1 MRNRQLYERLTN
13 AVGND
18 GDIEIALSTEK
29 RIITLTGTVA
39 SRGEQIALE
48 DAVGHVAEGFIVV
61 NRVKVD
67 PRLGCGVRRAV
78 H

>member
-1 MRNRQLYERLTN
+1 MRNRQLYEHLTN
-13 AVGND
+13 AFGND

-48 DAVGHVAEGFIVV
+48 DAVGHIAEGFIVV
-61 NRVKVD
+61 NLVKVD

>member
-1 MRNRQLYERLTN
+1 MPDPHLYERLAN

-18 GDIEIALSTEK
+18 GEIDIALSTEK

-48 DAVGHVAEGFIVV
+48 DAVNHLAEGFIVV
-61 NRVKVD
+61 NLVKVD

>member
-1 MRNRQLYERLTN
+1 MPDPHLYERLAN
-13 AVGND
+13 AVGN
-18 GDIEIALSTEK
+18 GREIDIAVSTEK
-29 RIITLTGTVA
+29 RIITLTGAVA

-48 DAVGHVAEGFIVV
+48 DAVNRLAEGFVMV
-61 NRVKVD
+61 NLVKVD